1 MANWYLQNG
10 KDSDVVVS
18 TRVRLVRN
26 LKGFKF
32 VNKSSKEEQE
42 KILNTVKDIVP
53 SLGFGLKYIDLDDLD
68 DVTKL
73 SLVEKHLI
81 SPEFAI
87 NNSVK
92 KAVIMNSE
100 ENISIMLNEDDHI
113 KLQVFSA
120 GQELENLTNFI
131 IELDEKLGNAIDYA
145 YSKKIGYL
153 SSSPINVGT
162 GMEASVIVHLPALTL
177 TGNLSKVLRIVNNFG
192 MSIKGV
198 NGEGTQNPGDLYQ
211 IANNQTIGITE
222 KEIMA
227 SVRDITEKIIEQAY
241 TLIITV
247 DCGISGIEEIEE
259 CSKIGI
265 DTIVT
270 DHHEQGDILPNAYA
284 VIDAKRKDNKYPF
297 RDLAGVGIVFKLI
310 QAISIKLNLDDKE
323 YLKYLDIV
331 AVGTI
336 SDIVPLIDENR
347 VIAKL
352 GLKLIEVTKNV
363 GLRELIISSN
373 YKKINSNTIS
383 FGIAPRIN
391 ACGRMGYQE
400 EALKLFLTENIIEAK
415 EITKKLNKYNLERQE
430 KEGNIFKQA
439 IEKLKLEKIENMDV
453 IVLGDDNW
461 YHGVIGIVAS
471 KLTEAFF
478 KPTILVCFE
487 DNQGKGS
494 GRSIPNFDLYEALK
508 YCSDYLEKF
517 GGHEMAVGLT
527 IKKEN
532 FEKFKAKFEEIAKQN
547 NVSQIIPKLKIDA
560 EISKNDLRLET
571 VDELKKLEPFG
582 EKNEKPYF
590 IYKGL
595 KISSIRALSEGK
607 HLKLSLRDG
616 NQLIDAIGFNLGNLA
631 DEYLIGDKVDIVGML
646 EINEYNGTKKIQINL
661 KDIMKSI

>member
-1 MANWYLQNG
+1 MRKKWIYYE
-10 KDSDVVVS
+10 
-18 TRVRLVRN
+18 T
-26 LKGFKF
+26 
-32 VNKSSKEEQE
+32 ETE
-42 KILNTVKDIVP
+42 KIDEISN
-53 SLGFGLKYIDLDDLD
+53 KYNIN
-68 DVTKL
+68 KL
-73 SLVEKHLI
+73 LARILV
-81 SPEFAI
+81 
-87 NNSVK
+87 NRG
-92 KAVIMNSE
+92 
-100 ENISIMLNEDDHI
+100 I
-113 KLQVFSA
+113 K
-120 GQELENLTNFI
+120 
-131 IELDEKLGNAIDYA
+131 
-145 YSKKIGYL
+145 
-153 SSSPINVGT
+153 
-162 GMEASVIVHLPALTL
+162 
-177 TGNLSKVLRIVNNFG
+177 
-192 MSIKGV
+192 
-198 NGEGTQNPGDLYQ
+198 
-211 IANNQTIGITE
+211 TE
-222 KEIMA
+222 KEIKIFLEPTRNDFYDAFLLPDMEKA
-227 SVRDITEKIIEQAY
+227 VDRIIKAINNKEKVIIYGDYDVDGITSVTVLKKFLKERGLDVGFYIPNRIEEGYGLNKKAIEKIIEQAY